1 MCICPVYATRFTIMF
16 CYVSYHFFIYV
27 EPFEFL
33 IFHAVFTCCFI
44 FSPNEGF
51 LLFLLLSRDHGNF
64 FSVCVC
70 AYFVIYLMEW
80 TLILDTR
87 CDNNRVYS
95 YFFFIFCCRWC
106 CHCWCYCPTIRFHF
120 HYKSCVDFICLF
132 VILLLPSPA
141 YMFERNG
148 KQSIAYFANVKFCDH
163 TVLQDQLMSSYKF
176 SLCFCLVN
184 IDRPKIW

>member
-1 MCICPVYATRFTIMF
+1 MYICPVYATRFTIMF

-95 YFFFIFCCRWC
+95 YFFLYSVAGGVVTVDATAQPFDFTFIISLASILYVFLSFYY
-106 CHCWCYCPTIRFHF
+106 CHLRL
-120 HYKSCVDFICLF
+120 ICLREMANNQSL
-132 VILLLPSPA
+132 ILP
-141 YMFERNG
+141 
-148 KQSIAYFANVKFCDH
+148 
-163 TVLQDQLMSSYKF
+163 T
-176 SLCFCLVN
+176 
-184 IDRPKIW
+184 